1 MKRSHLVLSARALT
15 LLVALSLA
23 LAGCDKS
30 LPDPAQKSACE
41 GFAAHLATIVQTE
54 QGETVPKEQLDAML
68 TATVEA
74 CLESPPS
81 AEAMQCAMAAL
92 DTKAMKACDPK
103 PPKPA
108 E

>member
-1 MKRSHLVLSARALT
+1 MKRSHLLVSARALT
-15 LLVALSLA
+15 LLVVALS

-68 TATVEA
+68 TSTVEA

-81 AEAMQCAMAAL
+81 SEAMQCAMAAL
-92 DTKAMKACDPK
+92 NTKAIKACDPK
-103 PPKPA
+103 APKPA
-108 E
+108 Q